1 MRHKEKVTWMQEW
14 VAKHGMKLVLEG
26 EVGLGRECVGVSLN
40 DKYPEYYWYDD
51 DGERADLNGDVWVPS
66 DAYHK
71 GPYVSVL
78 GRGVRAES
86 QLFEWLRW
94 FADNNFVVESGST
107 GLVLDRDDGVAFIQ
121 KLLGHDRF
129 VRLVRNPG
137 RVLSL

>member
-1 MRHKEKVTWMQEW
+1 MKHKEKIAWMREW
-14 VAKHGMKLVLEG
+14 VAKHKMSLVLEG
-26 EVGLGRECVGVSLN
+26 EVGFGRECVGISMN
-40 DKYPEYYWYDD
+40 DKYPEYFWFDD
-51 DGERADLNGDVWVPS
+51 EGERADSNGDVWIPS

-86 QLFEWLRW
+86 QLFEWLKW

-107 GLVLDRDDGVAFIQ
+107 GLVFDRDDGVAYIQ
-121 KLLGHDRF
+121 RLLGHDRF
-129 VRLVRNPG
+129 VRMVKTPG